1 MTLDLASLSNTE
13 GARRHS
19 KRVGRGE
26 GSGHG
31 KTCGRGQKGQM
42 SRSGHKRKPG
52 FEGGQMRL
60 IRRIPKRGFTSRHL
74 LQTVPVNV
82 SALSVFAEGA
92 TVDIEALKSAGIVSD
107 TGAGVK
113 ILGDGDVKH
122 KLTVKVHA
130 FSSAAKA
137 KIEAAGGTCETLP
150 R

>member
-1 MTLDLASLSNTE
+1 MTLNLSTLSNTK
-13 GARRHS
+13 GARRAS

-31 KTCGRGQKGQM
+31 KTCGRGDKGQM

-74 LQTVPVNV
+74 TKVVPVNL
-82 SALSVFAEGA
+82 SALAAFNEGSV
-92 TVDIEALKSAGIVSD
+92 VDVEALISAGIVRD
-107 TGAGVK
+107 IGAGVK
-113 ILGDGDVKH
+113 LLGDGDVKH

-130 FSSAAKA
+130 FSGTAKA
-137 KIEAAGGTCETLP
+137 KIEAAGGTCEVLAY
-150 R
+150 

>member
-1 MTLDLASLSNTE
+1 MTMNLGSLANTK
-13 GARRHS
+13 GARRPS

-31 KTCGRGQKGQM
+31 KTCCRGQKGQM

-74 LQTVPVNV
+74 IQMVPVNI
-82 SALSVFAEGA
+82 SELSVFDAGA
-92 TVDIEALKSAGIVSD
+92 TVDVEALRLAGIVKVV
-107 TGAGVK
+107 GAGVK
-113 ILGDGDVKH
+113 ILGDGDMKN
-122 KLTVKVHA
+122 KLTVKAQA
-130 FSSAAKA
+130 FSGTAKA
-137 KIEAAGGTCETLP
+137 KIEAAGGTCEILA

>member
-1 MTLDLASLSNTE
+1 MTLSLASLSNTR
-13 GARRHS
+13 GARRPS

-60 IRRIPKRGFTSRHL
+60 IRRIPKRGFKSRNL
-74 LQTVPVNV
+74 VRLVPVNI
-82 SALSVFAEGA
+82 SALAVFDAGA
-92 TVDIEALKSAGIVSD
+92 TVDVEALKSAGIVRSV
-107 TGAGVK
+107 GAGVK
-113 ILGDGDVKH
+113 ILGDGDIKN

-130 FSSAAKA
+130 FSGTAKA
-137 KIEAAGGTCETLP
+137 KIEAAGGTCEIMP
-150 R
+150 H